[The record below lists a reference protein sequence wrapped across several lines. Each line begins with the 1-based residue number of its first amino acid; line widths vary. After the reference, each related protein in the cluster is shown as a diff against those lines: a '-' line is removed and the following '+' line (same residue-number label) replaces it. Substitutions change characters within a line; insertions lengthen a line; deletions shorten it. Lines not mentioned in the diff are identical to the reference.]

1 MTRLN
6 GITIKESLISS
17 PVTNKFKLEEEK
29 FDENEYLQTMLS
41 FGEDNN
47 LRIQLK
53 LQYQTEPNV
62 IKKSHFHVEM
72 RVINSYLHARIGP

>member
-1 MTRLN
+1 VTRLN

-17 PVTNKFKLEEEK
+17 PFTNKFKLEEEK
-29 FDENEYLQTMLS
+29 FVYNKCLQTILS
-41 FGEDNN
+41 FGGDIN

-72 RVINSYLHARIGP
+72 QVINSYLHARIGP